1 MGPSINEQLHKYI
14 TFRVDTELFGV
25 HIDVVQQ
32 IISPPTIA
40 HIPRTPEYFLGIL
53 NLRGDMISA
62 IDLRILFQL
71 PKISPNSDQRIAIM
85 DFHNSRLGVLVDI
98 IEGVVNVDLGQ
109 VRPIPP
115 LLDPKMTEYLI
126 GSFQVNEQTT
136 MLLLDQELLIDP
148 KDFECQEI
156 SHQDRTSTDSGD
168 LIAIENELVLL
179 GFELLGEQYVL
190 EVKDVDEI
198 IQLPSITQVP
208 RASHIIEGVF
218 NLRNE
223 IIPIIRLTRRLGL
236 PDTEITKDANVLVVN
251 LAGVKLGIIV
261 GTIQEVLRIRES
273 EIKPLPNNVTGEL
286 AEHLE
291 GIIQNE
297 SNGQHTIQS
306 VLLLDRLFS
315 AEELQR
321 IADFQAKE
329 MQAFHVEEN
338 GEEILLLLRFKI
350 AGDLYALRV
359 LQVHQIIN
367 LLDALPV
374 PQAPSYVQGI
384 INVRGEII
392 TVLDIP
398 RLLNSPNPLD
408 TKQAKIII
416 VETKERK
423 VGFLVEE
430 IVGIAHLSNQIFDYP
445 DNWGQNN
452 DEYSLVE
459 AIGKEENGQVTVLL
473 DVFATF
479 HHATQYVEEET
490 FSTYQPNYE

>member
-1 MGPSINEQLHKYI
+1 MEPPINEQLHKYI
-14 TFRVDTELFGV
+14 TFRVDKELFGV

-53 NLRGDMISA
+53 NLRGEMISA
-62 IDLRILFQL
+62 IDLRMLFQL
-71 PKISPNSDQRIAIM
+71 PKIPPDSDQRIAIM

-98 IEGVVNVDLGQ
+98 IEGVINVDLGQ
-109 VRPIPP
+109 VRPLPP
-115 LLDPKMTEYLI
+115 LLDPTITDYLI
-126 GSFQVNEQTT
+126 GSFQVNEETT

-148 KDFECQEI
+148 NDFQCQEI
-156 SHQDRTSTDSGD
+156 PHQDRTNDSGE
-168 LIAIENELVLL
+168 LMPIENELVLL
-179 GFELLGEQYVL
+179 GFEILGEQFVL

-218 NLRNE
+218 NLRHE
-223 IIPIIRLTRRLGL
+223 IIPIIRLTRRLGMR
-236 PDTEITKDANVLVVN
+236 DTEIKEDANVLVVS
-251 LAGVKLGIIV
+251 LAGVKLGVIV

-273 EIKPLPNNVTGEL
+273 EIKQLPNNVTGEL
-286 AEHLE
+286 AEHLG
-291 GIIQNE
+291 GIIQKE

-306 VLLLDRLFS
+306 VLLLDKLFS
-315 AEELQR
+315 LDELNR
-321 IADFQAKE
+321 ISDFQAKE
-329 MQAFHVEEN
+329 MQTLQVEES

-359 LQVHQIIN
+359 LQVNQIIN
-367 LLDALPV
+367 MLSSLPI

-398 RLLNSPNPLD
+398 RLLKSPNPLD
-408 TKQAKIII
+408 IKRAKIII
-416 VETKERK
+416 VETNTRK

-430 IVGIAHLSNQIFDYP
+430 IVGIAHLSNQIFDFP
-445 DNWGQNN
+445 ENWGQHD
-452 DEYSLVE
+452 DEHSLVE

-479 HHATQYVEEET
+479 HHATQYVEEH
-490 FSTYQPNYE
+490 FSSSQPNYE